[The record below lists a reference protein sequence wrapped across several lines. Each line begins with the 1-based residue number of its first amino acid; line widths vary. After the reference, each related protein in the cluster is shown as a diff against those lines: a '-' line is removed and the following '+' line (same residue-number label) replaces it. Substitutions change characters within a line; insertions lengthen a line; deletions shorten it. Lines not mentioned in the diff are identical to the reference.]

1 MKIGLFFGSFNP
13 IHHGHLMVA
22 SFIANHTD
30 IQQVWLVVSPQN
42 PHKTQSSLLNE
53 YDRLHLAQLA
63 IEDDAQIKVSDIE
76 FKLPKPSY
84 TIDTLTYLQEKY
96 PQHQFYVI
104 MGSDSFQNLPK
115 WKNFE
120 ALIKNYQFIVYR
132 RPGFE
137 IIEDYGADMQYLE
150 APMLELSATLIRNN
164 CKDGITIRYLV
175 PEDVRLEIER
185 NNYFK
190 EEGARANDKKKKS
203 WTSPRT
209 IPSISFYIR
218 VR

>member
-30 IQQVWLVVSPQN
+30 LQQVWLVVSPQN

-53 YDRLHLAQLA
+53 YDRLHLARLA
-63 IEDDAQIKVSDIE
+63 IEDDSQIKVSDIE

-96 PQHQFYVI
+96 PQHQFFVI

-120 ALIKNYQFIVYR
+120 ALVKNYKFIVYR
-132 RPGFE
+132 RPGFDISE
-137 IIEDYGADMQYLE
+137 KYGADVTYLE

-190 EEGARANDKKKKS
+190 EEVTKTTDGKNNFINKS
-203 WTSPRT
+203 
-209 IPSISFYIR
+209 
-218 VR
+218 

>member
-30 IQQVWLVVSPQN
+30 LQQVWLVVSPQN

-84 TIDTLTYLQEKY
+84 TIDTLTYLEEKY
-96 PQHQFYVI
+96 PQHNFFVI

-120 ALIKNYQFIVYR
+120 ALVKNYQFIVYR
-132 RPGFE
+132 RPGFDITE
-137 IIEDYGADMQYLE
+137 KFGADVTYLE

-190 EEGARANDKKKKS
+190 EVVVKTIDDKEK
-203 WTSPRT
+203 P
-209 IPSISFYIR
+209 
-218 VR
+218 

>member
-22 SFIANHTD
+22 SFIANHTELKQ
-30 IQQVWLVVSPQN
+30 IWLVVSPQN

-63 IEDDAQIKVSDIE
+63 VENDTQIKVSDIE

-104 MGSDSFQNLPK
+104 MGSDSFKNLPK

-120 ALIKNYQFIVYR
+120 TLVKNYKFIVYS
-132 RPGFE
+132 RPGFDISE
-137 IIEDYGADMQYLE
+137 EYGADVTFLE

-164 CKDGITIRYLV
+164 CKEGITIRYLV

-190 EEGARANDKKKKS
+190 REGAFTPNENK
-203 WTSPRT
+203 T
-209 IPSISFYIR
+209 
-218 VR
+218 

>member
-22 SFIANHTD
+22 SYIANHSD
-30 IQQVWLVVSPQN
+30 LKQVWLVVSPQN
-42 PHKTQSSLLNE
+42 PHKAQSGLLNE

-63 IEDDAQIKVSDIE
+63 IEDDPQLKVSDIE

-84 TIDTLTYLQEKY
+84 TIDTLTYLEEQY
-96 PQHQFYVI
+96 PQHEFYVI
-104 MGSDSFQNLPK
+104 MGGDSFQNLPK

-120 ALIKNYQFIVYR
+120 TLKKNYRFIVYR

-137 IIEDYGADMQYLE
+137 ITDNYGADLIYLE

-164 CKDGITIRYLV
+164 RKAGITIRYLV
-175 PEDVRLEIER
+175 PEKVRQEIED

-190 EEGARANDKKKKS
+190 EENTKAVDVKKK
-203 WTSPRT
+203 
-209 IPSISFYIR
+209 I
-218 VR
+218 

>member
-13 IHHGHLMVA
+13 IHNGHLMVA
-22 SFIANHTD
+22 SYIANHSAL
-30 IQQVWLVVSPQN
+30 QQIWLVVSPQN
-42 PHKTQSSLLNE
+42 PLKTQSSLLNE
-53 YDRLHLAQLA
+53 YDRLYLAQLA
-63 IEDDAQIKVSDIE
+63 VENDGQIKVSDIE

-84 TIDTLTYLQEKY
+84 TIDTLAYLKEKF
-96 PQHQFYVI
+96 PQHQFSVI

-120 ALIKNYQFIVYR
+120 VLVKNYEFIVYR

-137 IIEDYGADMQYLE
+137 IKEKYGASIEYLE

-175 PEDVRLEIER
+175 PEEVRMEIER
-185 NNYFK
+185 CNYFK
-190 EEGARANDKKKKS
+190 EEGSRATDDKKIIKNK
-203 WTSPRT
+203 
-209 IPSISFYIR
+209 
-218 VR
+218 

>member
-22 SFIANHTD
+22 SYIANHSD
-30 IQQVWLVVSPQN
+30 LKQVWLVVSPHN
-42 PHKTQSSLLNE
+42 PHKPQSSLLNE

-63 IEDDAQIKVSDIE
+63 IEDDPQLKVSDIE

-84 TIDTLTYLQEKY
+84 TIDTLTYLQEQY
-96 PQHQFYVI
+96 PQHEFYVI
-104 MGSDSFQNLPK
+104 MGGDSFQNLPK

-120 ALIKNYQFIVYR
+120 ALVKNYRFIVYR

-137 IIEDYGADMQYLE
+137 ITDTYGADLVYLE

-164 CKDGITIRYLV
+164 RKAGITIRYLV
-175 PEDVRLEIER
+175 PEKVRQEIED

-190 EEGARANDKKKKS
+190 E
-203 WTSPRT
+203 
-209 IPSISFYIR
+209 
-218 VR
+218 

>member
-22 SFIANHTD
+22 SFIANHTEL
-30 IQQVWLVVSPQN
+30 QQVWLVVSPQN
-42 PHKTQSSLLNE
+42 PLKAQSSLLNE

-63 IEDDAQIKVSDIE
+63 IENDAQLKVSDIE

-120 ALIKNYQFIVYR
+120 ALVKNYQFIVYR
-132 RPGFE
+132 RPGFDINE
-137 IIEDYGADMQYLE
+137 KYGADVTYLE

-164 CKDGITIRYLV
+164 CKEGITIRYLV

-190 EEGARANDKKKKS
+190 GDSAKALDEE
-203 WTSPRT
+203 
-209 IPSISFYIR
+209 
-218 VR
+218 

>member
-22 SFIANHTD
+22 SFIANHAD
-30 IQQVWLVVSPQN
+30 LQQIWLVVSPQN
-42 PHKTQSSLLNE
+42 PHKSQSSLLNE
-53 YDRLHLAQLA
+53 YDRLHL
-63 IEDDAQIKVSDIE
+63 
-76 FKLPKPSY
+76 SY

-120 ALIKNYQFIVYR
+120 ALVKNYQFIVYK
-132 RPGFE
+132 RPGFDISE
-137 IIEDYGADMQYLE
+137 KYGADVTYLE

-190 EEGARANDKKKKS
+190 EDVVKTTDGKEK
-203 WTSPRT
+203 T
-209 IPSISFYIR
+209 
-218 VR
+218 

>member
-30 IQQVWLVVSPQN
+30 LQQIWLVVSPQN

-63 IEDDAQIKVSDIE
+63 IEDDTQIKVSDIE

-96 PQHQFYVI
+96 PQHEFFVI

-120 ALIKNYQFIVYR
+120 ALVKNYQFIVYK
-132 RPGFE
+132 RPGFDISE
-137 IIEDYGADMQYLE
+137 KYGAAVTYLE

-190 EEGARANDKKKKS
+190 EEFVKTTNGKDNLLGK
-203 WTSPRT
+203 P
-209 IPSISFYIR
+209 
-218 VR
+218 

>member
-22 SFIANHTD
+22 SYIANHTD
-30 IQQVWLVVSPQN
+30 LQQIWLVVSPQN
-42 PHKTQSSLLNE
+42 PHKSQSSLLNE

-63 IEDDAQIKVSDIE
+63 IENDDQIKVSDIE

-84 TIDTLTYLQEKY
+84 TIDTLTYLEERF
-96 PQHQFYVI
+96 PQHEFYII
-104 MGSDSFQNLPK
+104 MGGDSFQNLPK

-120 ALIKNYQFIVYR
+120 TLVKNYQFIVYR
-132 RPGFE
+132 RPGFDITE
-137 IIEDYGADMQYLE
+137 NYGANMQYLE

-185 NNYFK
+185 CNYFK
-190 EEGARANDKKKKS
+190 EQVVKAPD
-203 WTSPRT
+203 
-209 IPSISFYIR
+209 
-218 VR
+218 

>member
-13 IHHGHLMVA
+13 IHNGHLMVA
-22 SFIANHTD
+22 SYIANHTAL
-30 IQQVWLVVSPQN
+30 QQIWLVVSPQN
-42 PHKTQSSLLNE
+42 PHKTQSSLLDE

-63 IEDDAQIKVSDIE
+63 VENDNQIKVSDIE

-84 TIDTLTYLQEKY
+84 TIDTLTYLEERF

-104 MGSDSFQNLPK
+104 MGGDSFQNLPK

-120 ALIKNYQFIVYR
+120 ALIKNYHFIVYR
-132 RPGFE
+132 RPGFDITE
-137 IIEDYGADMQYLE
+137 NYGANMQYLE

-164 CKDGITIRYLV
+164 CKEGITIRYLV

-185 NNYFK
+185 CNYFK
-190 EEGARANDKKKKS
+190 EEGAKAPDEKKNNLHK
-203 WTSPRT
+203 P
-209 IPSISFYIR
+209 
-218 VR
+218 

>member
-30 IQQVWLVVSPQN
+30 LKQVWLVVSPQN

-63 IEDDAQIKVSDIE
+63 IEDDTQIKVSDIE

-120 ALIKNYQFIVYR
+120 ALIKNYQFIVYK

-137 IIEDYGADMQYLE
+137 IIEDYGADVQYLE

-175 PEDVRLEIER
+175 PEGVRLEIER

-190 EEGARANDKKKKS
+190 EDVAKAPDKKKKS
-203 WTSPRT
+203 
-209 IPSISFYIR
+209 
-218 VR
+218 

>member
-22 SFIANHTD
+22 SYIANHTD
-30 IQQVWLVVSPQN
+30 LQQIWLVVSPQN
-42 PHKTQSSLLNE
+42 PHKTQASLLNE

-63 IEDDAQIKVSDIE
+63 VENDDQIKVSDIE

-84 TIDTLTYLQEKY
+84 TIDTLTYLEEKF

-104 MGSDSFQNLPK
+104 MGGDSFQNLPK

-120 ALIKNYQFIVYR
+120 TLVKNYQFIVYR
-132 RPGFE
+132 RPGFDITE
-137 IIEDYGADMQYLE
+137 NYGAKMQYLE

-164 CKDGITIRYLV
+164 CKEGITIRYLV

-185 NNYFK
+185 CNYFK
-190 EEGARANDKKKKS
+190 DEGAKAPDEKKKN
-203 WTSPRT
+203 
-209 IPSISFYIR
+209 
-218 VR
+218 

>member
-30 IQQVWLVVSPQN
+30 LQQIWLVVSPQN

-63 IEDDAQIKVSDIE
+63 IEDDTQIKVSDIE

-84 TIDTLTYLQEKY
+84 TIDTLTYLEEKY
-96 PQHQFYVI
+96 PQHNFFVI

-120 ALIKNYQFIVYR
+120 ALVKNYQFIVYR
-132 RPGFE
+132 RPGFDITE
-137 IIEDYGADMQYLE
+137 KFGADVTYLE

-190 EEGARANDKKKKS
+190 EVVVKTTDDKEK
-203 WTSPRT
+203 P
-209 IPSISFYIR
+209 
-218 VR
+218 

>member
-30 IQQVWLVVSPQN
+30 LQQVWLVVSPQN

-63 IEDDAQIKVSDIE
+63 IEEDDQIKVSDIE

-84 TIDTLTYLQEKY
+84 TIDTLTYLEEKY

-120 ALIKNYQFIVYR
+120 ALVKNYQFFVYR

-137 IIEDYGADMQYLE
+137 ITEKYGADVTYLE

-190 EEGARANDKKKKS
+190 GESAKALDEK
-203 WTSPRT
+203 
-209 IPSISFYIR
+209 
-218 VR
+218 

>member
-22 SFIANHTD
+22 SYIANHTD
-30 IQQVWLVVSPQN
+30 LQQIWLVVSPQN
-42 PHKTQSSLLNE
+42 PHKSQSSLLNE

-63 IEDDAQIKVSDIE
+63 IENDDQIKVSDIE

-84 TIDTLTYLQEKY
+84 TIDTLTYLEEKF
-96 PQHQFYVI
+96 PKHEFSVI
-104 MGSDSFQNLPK
+104 MGGDSFQNLPR

-120 ALIKNYQFIVYR
+120 TLVKNYQFIVYR
-132 RPGFE
+132 RPGFDITE
-137 IIEDYGADMQYLE
+137 SYGAKMQYLE

-164 CKDGITIRYLV
+164 CKEGLTIRYLV

-185 NNYFK
+185 CNYFK
-190 EEGARANDKKKKS
+190 EEGA
-203 WTSPRT
+203 
-209 IPSISFYIR
+209 
-218 VR
+218 

>member
-30 IQQVWLVVSPQN
+30 LQQIWLVVSPQN
-42 PHKTQSSLLNE
+42 PHKTQTSLLNE
-53 YDRLHLAQLA
+53 YDSLHLAQLA

-120 ALIKNYQFIVYR
+120 ALVKNYQFIVYR
-132 RPGFE
+132 RPGFDITE
-137 IIEDYGADMQYLE
+137 KYGADVTYLE

-190 EEGARANDKKKKS
+190 EEVVKAPDEKKKS
-203 WTSPRT
+203 
-209 IPSISFYIR
+209 
-218 VR
+218 

>member
-22 SFIANHTD
+22 SYIANHTD
-30 IQQVWLVVSPQN
+30 LQQIWLVVSPQN
-42 PHKTQSSLLNE
+42 PHKTQASLLNE

-63 IEDDAQIKVSDIE
+63 IEEDTQIKVSDIE

-84 TIDTLTYLQEKY
+84 TIDTLTYLQEQF
-96 PQHQFYVI
+96 PQHEFVVI
-104 MGSDSFQNLPK
+104 MGGDSFQNLPK

-120 ALIKNYQFIVYR
+120 ALVKNYAFVVYR

-137 IIEDYGADMQYLE
+137 ITETHGAKVQYLE

-164 CKDGITIRYLV
+164 CKEGITIIYLV
-175 PEDVRLEIER
+175 PEKVREEIER

-190 EEGARANDKKKKS
+190 E
-203 WTSPRT
+203 
-209 IPSISFYIR
+209 
-218 VR
+218 

>member
-30 IQQVWLVVSPQN
+30 LQQVWLVVSPQN

-63 IEDDAQIKVSDIE
+63 IEDDTQIKVSDIE

-120 ALIKNYQFIVYR
+120 ALVKNYQFVVYK

-190 EEGARANDKKKKS
+190 EDGANAPDKKKKS
-203 WTSPRT
+203 
-209 IPSISFYIR
+209 
-218 VR
+218 

>member
-22 SFIANHTD
+22 SFIANHTHL
-30 IQQVWLVVSPQN
+30 QQIWLVVSPQN

-53 YDRLHLAQLA
+53 YDRLHLAKLA

-120 ALIKNYQFIVYR
+120 ALVKNYQFIVYR
-132 RPGFE
+132 RPGFDITE
-137 IIEDYGADMQYLE
+137 KYGADVTYLE

-190 EEGARANDKKKKS
+190 EEGAKAPDEKKN
-203 WTSPRT
+203 
-209 IPSISFYIR
+209 Y
-218 VR
+218 

>member
-22 SFIANHTD
+22 SFIANHTHL
-30 IQQVWLVVSPQN
+30 QQIWLVVSPQN

-53 YDRLHLAQLA
+53 YDRLHLAKLA
-63 IEDDAQIKVSDIE
+63 IEDDDQIKVSDIE

-120 ALIKNYQFIVYR
+120 ALVKNYQFIVYR
-132 RPGFE
+132 RPGFDITE
-137 IIEDYGADMQYLE
+137 KYGADVTYLE

-190 EEGARANDKKKKS
+190 EEGAKAPDEKKN
-203 WTSPRT
+203 
-209 IPSISFYIR
+209 Y
-218 VR
+218 

>member
-30 IQQVWLVVSPQN
+30 LQQIWLVVSPQN

-63 IEDDAQIKVSDIE
+63 IEDDTQIKVSDIE

-96 PQHQFYVI
+96 PQHEFFVI

-120 ALIKNYQFIVYR
+120 ALVKNYQFIVYR
-132 RPGFE
+132 RPGFDISE
-137 IIEDYGADMQYLE
+137 KYGADVTYLE

-190 EEGARANDKKKKS
+190 EEVVKTTNGKDNLLGK
-203 WTSPRT
+203 P
-209 IPSISFYIR
+209 
-218 VR
+218 

>member
-1 MKIGLFFGSFNP
+1 MKVGLFFGSFNP

-30 IQQVWLVVSPQN
+30 LQQVWLVVSPQN

-120 ALIKNYQFIVYR
+120 ALVKNYQFVVYK

-190 EEGARANDKKKKS
+190 EDGANAPDKKKKS
-203 WTSPRT
+203 
-209 IPSISFYIR
+209 
-218 VR
+218 